1 VNKQKRRKEKSTGP
15 PSVAPLQPAK
25 EIRHK
30 GRTVPSLGF
39 EMEKEKEKKEML
51 EKSKK
56 TPQIKELRMPRV
68 KF

>member
-30 GRTVPSLGF
+30 GRTAPSLGF
-39 EMEKEKEKKEML
+39 EMDKEKEKRKCW
-51 EKSKK
+51 KRVKK
-56 TPQIKELRMPRV
+56 TPNQRTSHAQG
-68 KF
+68 